1 MFPDQI
7 PRLVRIPVPPKVDF
21 QAYVADLSPFTEVAK
36 VVDWEMESYQ
46 VQHNPSA
53 YRQTW
58 KTRSTCEENEIRD
71 AAESLNK
78 YLGLAMQG
86 NMNKMTEEAFMAGI
100 YAQQTWY
107 TWQDSTSDTQGNANT
122 GSDTSWQY
130 WSGSGTSGTNGTSYT
145 DVTWGIWVTAPMPII
160 PETEEN
166 RIAREAQ
173 EAEHREHSKQLR
185 AEQRERLREQ
195 KEKVA
200 IAQAKAKALLRSVLD
215 EQQLEDYDSN
225 GSFIVVAASKKRY
238 KIRSSSPLEIDE
250 NGHTLASFCIHPK
263 ASVALPDGDKM
274 LAHKLMLD
282 DNEKNWLKIANRTGH
297 VRP

>member
-21 QAYVADLSPFTEVAK
+21 QAYVADLSPYNEAK
-36 VVDWEMESYQ
+36 VVEWEMESYQ

-58 KTRSTCEENEIRD
+58 IARSTYDENEMFE
-71 AAESLNK
+71 AAENLSK
-78 YLGLAMQG
+78 FLGLAMQD
-86 NMNKMTEEAFMAGI
+86 NMDDMAREAFMAGT

-107 TWQDSTSDTQGNANT
+107 TWQDSTSDIQSNTNT
-122 GSDTSWQY
+122 GTDTSWQY
-130 WSGSGTSGTNGTSYT
+130 WSGSIDSGTSNTSHAA
-145 DVTWGIWVTAPMPII
+145 VTWGIWVTAPMPVV
-160 PETEEN
+160 PETEED
-166 RIAREAQ
+166 RIAREELE
-173 EAEHREHSKQLR
+173 EANREHSKQLR

-225 GSFIVVAASKKRY
+225 GSFVVVAASKKRY

-250 NGHTLASFCIHPK
+250 NGRTLASFCIHPK

-297 VRP
+297 VTP